1 MKIADII
8 KKQTSIIAIA
18 VIVITIA
25 VIGVSY
31 AIFFDVKEGKTQVI
45 EAGKL
50 QLKIRD
56 LNELSQGEP
65 MSTTAGLASSPA
77 TYTVTNA
84 DSNLPAA
91 YSIYVYAESDNT
103 IPINAIKLSTD
114 GTASE
119 ILSNIGST
127 DSTKKF
133 TEGGITYFKIDSG
146 ILAAK
151 ASSDTKSLRLW
162 IDDSL
167 LTGELSG
174 STFHIGLYIVSEVQE

>member
-45 EAGKL
+45 KAG
-50 QLKIRD
+50 QLKLTVDD
-56 LNELSQGEP
+56 LKALSQSEP

-77 TYTVTNA
+77 TYTVKNEG
-84 DSNLPAA
+84 DLPAA
-91 YSIYVYAESDNT
+91 YSIYVYAENDNT
-103 IPINAIKLSTD
+103 IPISAIKLSTD
-114 GTASE
+114 GTSSE

-127 DSTKKF
+127 DSSKKF
-133 TEGGITYFKIDSG
+133 TESGITYFKIDG
-146 ILAAK
+146 GTLAANK
-151 ASSDTKSLRLW
+151 SSNTKNLRLW

-167 LTGELSG
+167 LTEELSEAKLNI
-174 STFHIGLYIVSEVQE
+174 SLYIVSEVQE